1 MCSIEPCFGM
11 FCIPLMCHFLI
22 TNTAWKRGQTP
33 YNGGS
38 YNKNNSSNNGFYS
51 SHFNPPSN
59 RNNYTPLHNS
69 SSSTYRSSSC
79 NVSNPYKSKPANP
92 YQNSSTGNL
101 SSHTGRTSHQY
112 ASEMLRNTGDNAS
125 SGKQTQSY
133 GSLSQKTQP
142 NGSTTH
148 QIQSYQSSGQQHQNR
163 TWSSARNQR
172 QFGTAIDISVD
183 YSTSSTSPKFSSSK
197 SSHRVSLNTPLS
209 SAGNDNSSVSS
220 ASSGD
225 DIISFDIFGKAK

>member
-1 MCSIEPCFGM
+1 
-11 FCIPLMCHFLI
+11 MCHFLI

-38 YNKNNSSNNGFYS
+38 YNKNNSSNNGSYS

-59 RNNYTPLHNS
+59 RNNYT
-69 SSSTYRSSSC
+69 
-79 NVSNPYKSKPANP
+79 VSNPYKSKPANP
-92 YQNSSTGNL
+92 YQNRSTGNL
-101 SSHTGRTSHQY
+101 SSHNGRTSHQY
-112 ASEMLRNTGDNAS
+112 ASEMLRNAGDNAS

-133 GSLSQKTQP
+133 GSTSQKTQP

-148 QIQSYQSSGQQHQNR
+148 QTQSYGSSGQHHQNR

-197 SSHRVSLNTPLS
+197 SSHRVSLNTPLC
-209 SAGNDNSSVSS
+209 SAGTDNSSVSS

-225 DIISFDIFGKAK
+225 DIISFDIFGKGK